1 MSELDLSF
9 YQFYRQGNKI
19 IAVSTY
25 EGKTVRGYAKCD
37 PKDVDNEWYGKV
49 LAAARCNEKVAR
61 KRHLRARKCHK
72 EACRNLEAALNLLN
86 KRNEYV
92 MSSEI
97 SERLLR
103 TTIISLYSSN
113 KVPS

>member
-1 MSELDLSF
+1 MSELDMSF

-37 PKDVDNEWYGKV
+37 PKDVDNEWYGRV

-61 KRHLRARKCHK
+61 KRFMRARKCHK
-72 EACRNLEAALNLLN
+72 EAYRNLEAALNLLN

-92 MSSEI
+92 MSSEYAYNSARQI
-97 SERLLR
+97 VAEIESELGVQ
-103 TTIISLYSSN
+103 
-113 KVPS
+113 K